1 MIKQEQKLRSYKKE
15 ATTAAKELCYPKE
28 VITKIQQEKTE
39 DEISRIMF
47 NARMKKY
54 A

>member
-1 MIKQEQKLRSYKKE
+1 MKQEQKLRSYKKE
-15 ATTAAKELCYPKE
+15 ATTAARELYYPPE
-28 VITKIQQEKTE
+28 VLRKIQQAKTE